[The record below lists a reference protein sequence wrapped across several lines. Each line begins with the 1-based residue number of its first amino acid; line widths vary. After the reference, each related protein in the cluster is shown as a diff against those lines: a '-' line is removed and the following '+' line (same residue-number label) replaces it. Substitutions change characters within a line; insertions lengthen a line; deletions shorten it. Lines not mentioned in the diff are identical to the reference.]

1 MDRRRLGAA
10 SGSTIHPAL
19 IRDDA
24 GGRDIEVA
32 AKVVPYGQ
40 DAFLKQQILKEAQI
54 YKVSLDTDVAAKG
67 VPYGQDAF
75 MKQQILKEAQIYK
88 GE

>member
-1 MDRRRLGAA
+1 MSIDFSSRLDRRRQGTA

-54 YKVSLDTDVAAKG
+54 YKVRLIIADGYYQLLVIIT
-67 VPYGQDAF
+67 
-75 MKQQILKEAQIYK
+75 
-88 GE
+88 